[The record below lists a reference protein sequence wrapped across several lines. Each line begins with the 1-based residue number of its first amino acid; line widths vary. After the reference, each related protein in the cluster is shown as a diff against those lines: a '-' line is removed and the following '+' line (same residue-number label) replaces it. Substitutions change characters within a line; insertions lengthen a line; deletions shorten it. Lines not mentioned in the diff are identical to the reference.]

1 VARLV
6 AGGVKVRP
14 APFATATEWLNLGH
28 RLRHIEGRPFVQLKL
43 AVDADGFVALGEG
56 RPVWVTGEEARARAH
71 LLRAEADA
79 ILIGRT
85 TLLHDNPLLTCRLP
99 GLEQRSP
106 VRIVLTSDGRV
117 PPDAD
122 LLHDDGPPVWIV
134 AGAQTPPHVKERLE
148 KAGARLLLIP
158 HRGSEPERLPLRA
171 VASAL
176 AQAGITRLLIEG
188 GPTVARAFF
197 EAGIVDEAII
207 FQGQERMPPGAKR
220 VAPFGGA
227 GLDLLTASKRYAAC
241 KICCAGDAV
250 VTSYRSLSHLSLGA
264 KPCSQG

>member
-1 VARLV
+1 
-6 AGGVKVRP
+6 
-14 APFATATEWLNLGH
+14 
-28 RLRHIEGRPFVQLKL
+28 
-43 AVDADGFVALGEG
+43 
-56 RPVWVTGEEARARAH
+56 

-148 KAGARLLLIP
+148 KAGARLLLVP
-158 HRGSEPERLPLRA
+158 HRGNEAERLPVRA
-171 VASAL
+171 VTSAL

-220 VAPFGGA
+220 VTPFGGA

-264 KPCSQG
+264 EPCSQG